1 MEEWHIP
8 RESTSECTT
17 DCNHGPLSNGV
28 PGNEASM
35 STQLHTNNKYKL
47 NETEK
52 VERGERRGERK
63 TEEERGGEMEMR
75 EERGGRGG
83 ERMRLRWRER
93 GAERKEE
100 AESREGEE
108 RGRGRAR
115 EVQKRISKE
124 GKNTLDCH
132 IYTVRHRLHSHLHW
146 SGIQDQQG
154 FTHLSY

>member
-1 MEEWHIP
+1 MREEREME
-8 RESTSECTT
+8 
-17 DCNHGPLSNGV
+17 
-28 PGNEASM
+28 
-35 STQLHTNNKYKL
+35 
-47 NETEK
+47 
-52 VERGERRGERK
+52 
-63 TEEERGGEMEMR
+63 EEERGVEERGEMETR
-75 EERGGRGG
+75 EVRGGRGG
-83 ERMRLRWRER
+83 QRMRLRWRER
-93 GAERKEE
+93 EAERKEE